1 MAGHGRGEVDHVGGT
16 AKVAVR
22 WEIAAG
28 KLLLDCDYILNF
40 LKDKFEPTKQT
51 CVFSE
56 ITEQKPDIER
66 AQVNQYKYYTIPGL
80 SKFHV
85 MIVTPKSLSYK
96 ASNII
101 CVCSSCQL
109 EYGSYRN
116 FEEYPLQVNEQ
127 TSQARLRY
135 AHLQEDEF
143 T

>member
-56 ITEQKPDIER
+56 ITEQKPDKER
-66 AQVNQYKYYTIPGL
+66 AQVNQYKYYTIP
-80 SKFHV
+80 
-85 MIVTPKSLSYK
+85 
-96 ASNII
+96 
-101 CVCSSCQL
+101 
-109 EYGSYRN
+109 
-116 FEEYPLQVNEQ
+116 
-127 TSQARLRY
+127 
-135 AHLQEDEF
+135 
-143 T
+143 